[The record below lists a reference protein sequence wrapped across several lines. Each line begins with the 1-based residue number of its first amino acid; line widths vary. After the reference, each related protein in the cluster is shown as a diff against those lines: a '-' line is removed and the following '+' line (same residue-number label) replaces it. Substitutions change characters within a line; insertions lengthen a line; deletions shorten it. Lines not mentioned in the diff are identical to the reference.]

1 MAKRSIVVVGTSS
14 GGVEALRTLVA
25 SLPADFQASM
35 FVVMH
40 IGAGS
45 LGLLPSILERAS
57 PLPVISPS
65 DRDPIKPGRIY
76 VAPPDLHLL
85 LEPNKICL
93 SRGPKEN
100 WFRPAI
106 DPLFRSAALAYGNR
120 VIGVVLTGELDD
132 GTAGL
137 WTIKGAGGVAVV
149 QDPKDALFPSMPLSA
164 IRHTSVD
171 YTSALAKIGPL
182 LGRLTAEDVV
192 MEGAVKMPEHTDIE
206 VSIAKQDP
214 AIEFDVRVLWEKS
227 SYTCPE
233 CDGVLLAIKE
243 GGLERY
249 RCHTGHAFSTDS
261 LLAAITKGIEE
272 SLWSAIRQIE
282 ERVLLLRHLAKHLK
296 EHDPQ
301 REQEFL
307 RLADKVEAQSRQVRE
322 VVMQREELNDEGGR
336 Q

>member
-1 MAKRSIVVVGTSS
+1 
-14 GGVEALRTLVA
+14 
-25 SLPADFQASM
+25 M

-65 DRDPIKPGRIY
+65 DREPIRPGRIY
-76 VAPPDLHLL
+76 VAPPDLHIL
-85 LEPNKICL
+85 LEPNKIRL

-137 WTIKGAGGVAVV
+137 WTIKEVGGAAVV
-149 QDPKDALFPSMPLSA
+149 QDPRDALFPSMPLSA

-171 YTSALAKIGPL
+171 YTVALSEIGPL
-182 LGRLTAEDVV
+182 LGRLTVEDL
-192 MEGAVKMPEHTDIE
+192 ERRGAPKMPEHTDIE
-206 VSIAKQDP
+206 VRIAKQDP
-214 AIEFDVRVLWEKS
+214 AIEFDVRELWEKS

-243 GGLERY
+243 GGIERY

-301 REQEFL
+301 GEQEFL
-307 RLADKVEAQSRQVRE
+307 RLADKVDAQSRQVRE
-322 VVMQREELNDEGGR
+322 VVMQREELNDDGTG